1 MTTILALDASP
12 IASGSV
18 SDALEAAAREA
29 GSKSAKVVRV
39 RLYERYV
46 RGQIRATV
54 GELLAA
60 DAVIIAAPACFGRPN
75 AATAALLRAL
85 KRATKHRP
93 RHVPHAALLLS
104 SASSPLVASAFGPVP
119 ALRRTLGAL
128 GVRSCAAMTLPTVW
142 DSILARDAALPRVAI
157 LGARLVASLPTP
169 AEDLVFSA
177 PRTRRLVPIGVD
189 A

>member
-12 IASGSV
+12 IASGSA

-29 GSKSAKVVRV
+29 STTGAQVVRV

-54 GELLAA
+54 DELLAA
-60 DAVIIAAPACFGRPN
+60 DAVIIAAPAYLGRPN

-85 KRATKHRP
+85 KRASNRRHR
-93 RHVPHAALLLS
+93 RVPHAALLLS
-104 SASSPLVASAFGPVP
+104 STGSPLISSAFGPLP
-119 ALRRTLGAL
+119 TLRRALGAL
-128 GVRSCAAMTLPTVW
+128 GVRTGGSLMLPPVW
-142 DSILARDAALPRVAI
+142 DSILSRDAALPRVGA
-157 LGARLVASLPTP
+157 LGTRLAASIPAP
-169 AEDLVFSA
+169 AEDVVFSA